1 VKSISA
7 IHTVSGYAVSL
18 LIALLCVVLAVLS
31 LKDFLKARRGEIK
44 DMALVMPEGLQRLA
58 HSVIRRTS
66 NARAFVLIAFVTG
79 AVISFIE
86 LACTGTPMLAVI
98 TYLVN
103 NAPDSRGQALW
114 LLALFCLMFILPLV
128 VVFLLVYFGTTSL
141 QLGVFLKRNAAL
153 VKLGTALLFITM
165 AVWLIYNAVPWLA
178 GIYFG
183 G

>member
-1 VKSISA
+1 
-7 IHTVSGYAVSL
+7 
-18 LIALLCVVLAVLS
+18 
-31 LKDFLKARRGEIK
+31 
-44 DMALVMPEGLQRLA
+44 
-58 HSVIRRTS
+58 
-66 NARAFVLIAFVTG
+66 
-79 AVISFIE
+79 
-86 LACTGTPMLAVI
+86 
-98 TYLVN
+98 
-103 NAPDSRGQALW
+103 
-114 LLALFCLMFILPLV
+114 MFILPLV